1 MNIDVLLCARGYPA
15 GGSFW
20 YLSSGTG
27 LYRTL
32 GNTIQILLS
41 YATNSIRCMYLVMT
55 RFLTALLGTPF
66 YRTAVLSSTP
76 SYVST

>member
-32 GNTIQILLS
+32 DNTIQILLS
-41 YATNSIRCMYLVMT
+41 LPRIQFDVCIW
-55 RFLTALLGTPF
+55 
-66 YRTAVLSSTP
+66 
-76 SYVST
+76 